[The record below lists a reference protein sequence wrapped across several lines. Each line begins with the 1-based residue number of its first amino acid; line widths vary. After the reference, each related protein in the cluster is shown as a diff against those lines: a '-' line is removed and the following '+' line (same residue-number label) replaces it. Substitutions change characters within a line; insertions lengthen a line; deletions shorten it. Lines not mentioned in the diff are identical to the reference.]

1 MNVLNQTPA
10 TPSNKTAWVTWADW
24 TGLAA
29 SIACGIHCAAMPLL
43 LSYLPSFGLSWLA
56 HEGFHQ
62 WMTVACFL
70 FAAAAFVPG
79 WRKHKSLV
87 PAFSGVIGITL
98 LSLSAFVFGDECC
111 AAAAQNQGSQSA
123 ACTDA
128 ACADAACTDA
138 ACTDAACT
146 DAACA
151 DAACTDAACTDAAC
165 TDAAC
170 ADAACTDAACADA
183 ACTACSEEEIG
194 QSPEVSTQY
203 QFATFTNWLSPLG
216 GLFLVIGHI
225 ANHRKNCTCSSGHC
239 CLDGEQSLKQLTRPE
254 K

>member
-1 MNVLNQTPA
+1 MDLLPQT
-10 TPSNKTAWVTWADW
+10 TTTTSSKSVWMTWADW

-62 WMTVACFL
+62 WMTVVCFV
-70 FAAAAFVPG
+70 FAASAFVPG

-111 AAAAQNQGSQSA
+111 AAATGSQLAQNA
-123 ACTDA
+123 ACT
-128 ACADAACTDA
+128 DAACTDA

-146 DAACA
+146 DAAC
-151 DAACTDAACTDAAC
+151 TDAACSEQKSGQATDIQK
-165 TDAAC
+165 
-170 ADAACTDAACADA
+170 
-183 ACTACSEEEIG
+183 SF
-194 QSPEVSTQY
+194 
-203 QFATFTNWLSPLG
+203 QFASFTNWLSPLG
-216 GLFLVIGHI
+216 GFFLVIGHI

-239 CLDGEQSLKQLTRPE
+239 CLETSQ
-254 K
+254 

>member
-1 MNVLNQTPA
+1 MDLLPQT
-10 TPSNKTAWVTWADW
+10 TTTSSSKSVWMTWADW

-62 WMTVACFL
+62 WMTVVCFV
-70 FAAAAFVPG
+70 FAASAFVPG

-87 PAFSGVIGITL
+87 PAFSGAIGITL

-111 AAAAQNQGSQSA
+111 AAATGSQLAQNA
-123 ACTDA
+123 ACT
-128 ACADAACTDA
+128 DAACTDA

-146 DAACA
+146 DAAC
-151 DAACTDAACTDAAC
+151 TDAACTDAAC

-170 ADAACTDAACADA
+170 SEQKSGRATDIQE
-183 ACTACSEEEIG
+183 SF
-194 QSPEVSTQY
+194 
-203 QFATFTNWLSPLG
+203 QFASFTNWLSPLG
-216 GLFLVIGHI
+216 GLFLVIGHV

-239 CLDGEQSLKQLTRPE
+239 CLEADHTLRQ
-254 K
+254 

>member
-1 MNVLNQTPA
+1 MICLYTPIRSIPQTIARSITSLKMNVLNQTPA

-128 ACADAACTDA
+128 AC
-138 ACTDAACT
+138 
-146 DAACA
+146 
-151 DAACTDAACTDAAC
+151 
-165 TDAAC
+165 
-170 ADAACTDAACADA
+170 TDAACADA

>member
-1 MNVLNQTPA
+1 MNVLNQTPP

-128 ACADAACTDA
+128 AC
-138 ACTDAACT
+138 
-146 DAACA
+146 
-151 DAACTDAACTDAAC
+151 
-165 TDAAC
+165 
-170 ADAACTDAACADA
+170 TDAACADA

>member
-1 MNVLNQTPA
+1 MDLLPQT
-10 TPSNKTAWVTWADW
+10 TTTTSSKSVWMTWADW

-62 WMTVACFL
+62 WMTVFCFV
-70 FAAAAFVPG
+70 FAASAFVPG

-111 AAAAQNQGSQSA
+111 AAATGSQLAQNA
-123 ACTDA
+123 ACT
-128 ACADAACTDA
+128 DAACTDA

-146 DAACA
+146 DAACSEQKSGQA
-151 DAACTDAACTDAAC
+151 TDVQK
-165 TDAAC
+165 
-170 ADAACTDAACADA
+170 
-183 ACTACSEEEIG
+183 SF
-194 QSPEVSTQY
+194 
-203 QFATFTNWLSPLG
+203 QFASFTNWLSPLG
-216 GLFLVIGHI
+216 GFFLVIGHI

-239 CLDGEQSLKQLTRPE
+239 CLEADHTLRQ
-254 K
+254 

>member
-1 MNVLNQTPA
+1 MDLLPQT
-10 TPSNKTAWVTWADW
+10 TTTTSSKSVWMTWADW

-62 WMTVACFL
+62 WMTVVCFVS
-70 FAAAAFVPG
+70 AASAFVPG

-111 AAAAQNQGSQSA
+111 AAATGSQLAQN
-123 ACTDA
+123 
-128 ACADAACTDA
+128 AACTDA
-138 ACTDAACT
+138 ACTDAACSEQKSGQAT
-146 DAACA
+146 DIQK
-151 DAACTDAACTDAAC
+151 
-165 TDAAC
+165 
-170 ADAACTDAACADA
+170 
-183 ACTACSEEEIG
+183 SF
-194 QSPEVSTQY
+194 
-203 QFATFTNWLSPLG
+203 QFASFTNWLSPLG
-216 GLFLVIGHI
+216 GFFLVIGHI

-239 CLDGEQSLKQLTRPE
+239 CLEADHTLRQ
-254 K
+254 

>member
-1 MNVLNQTPA
+1 MKVLNQIPP

-62 WMTVACFL
+62 WMTVACFF

-111 AAAAQNQGSQSA
+111 AAAAQNQVSQS
-123 ACTDA
+123 
-128 ACADAACTDA
+128 AACTDA

-146 DAACA
+146 
-151 DAACTDAACTDAAC
+151 
-165 TDAAC
+165 
-170 ADAACTDAACADA
+170 DA

-239 CLDGEQSLKQLTRPE
+239 CLDGEQSLKQLTKPE

>member
-1 MNVLNQTPA
+1 MDLLPQT
-10 TPSNKTAWVTWADW
+10 TTINSNKSVWMTWADL

-62 WMTVACFL
+62 WMTVVCFI
-70 FAAAAFVPG
+70 FAAGAFVPG

-111 AAAAQNQGSQSA
+111 AATTESQLAQNA
-123 ACTDA
+123 ACT
-128 ACADAACTDA
+128 DAACTDA

-146 DAACA
+146 DAAC
-151 DAACTDAACTDAAC
+151 TDAACTDAAC
-165 TDAAC
+165 
-170 ADAACTDAACADA
+170 
-183 ACTACSEEEIG
+183 SEQKTG
-194 QSPEVSTQY
+194 QSRDIKTSF
-203 QFATFTNWLSPLG
+203 QFASFTNWLSPLG

-239 CLDGEQSLKQLTRPE
+239 CLEADHTLRQ
-254 K
+254 

>member
-1 MNVLNQTPA
+1 MDLLPQTTTT
-10 TPSNKTAWVTWADW
+10 TPSNSMWMTWADW

-62 WMTVACFL
+62 WMTVFCFV
-70 FAAAAFVPG
+70 FAASAFVPG

-111 AAAAQNQGSQSA
+111 AAATGSQLAQN
-123 ACTDA
+123 
-128 ACADAACTDA
+128 AACTDA
-138 ACTDAACT
+138 ACTDAACSEQKSGQAT
-146 DAACA
+146 DVQK
-151 DAACTDAACTDAAC
+151 
-165 TDAAC
+165 
-170 ADAACTDAACADA
+170 
-183 ACTACSEEEIG
+183 SF
-194 QSPEVSTQY
+194 
-203 QFATFTNWLSPLG
+203 QFASFTNWLSPLG
-216 GLFLVIGHI
+216 GFFLVIGHI

-239 CLDGEQSLKQLTRPE
+239 CLETSQ
-254 K
+254 

>member
-1 MNVLNQTPA
+1 MNVLNQTPP

-128 ACADAACTDA
+128 ACTDAACTDA

-151 DAACTDAACTDAAC
+151 DAAC
-165 TDAAC
+165 
-170 ADAACTDAACADA
+170 ADA
-183 ACTACSEEEIG
+183 ACTARSEEEIG

-239 CLDGEQSLKQLTRPE
+239 CLDGEQSLKQLTKPE

>member
-1 MNVLNQTPA
+1 MDLLPQT
-10 TPSNKTAWVTWADW
+10 TTIHSNKSVWMTWADW

-62 WMTVACFL
+62 WMTVLCFI
-70 FAAAAFVPG
+70 FAASAFVPG

-111 AAAAQNQGSQSA
+111 AAATESQLAQN
-123 ACTDA
+123 T
-128 ACADAACTDA
+128 ACTDA
-138 ACTDAACT
+138 ACTDVACTDVACT
-146 DAACA
+146 DAAC
-151 DAACTDAACTDAAC
+151 
-165 TDAAC
+165 
-170 ADAACTDAACADA
+170 
-183 ACTACSEEEIG
+183 SEQKSG
-194 QSPEVSTQY
+194 QAMDIKKRF
-203 QFATFTNWLSPLG
+203 QFASFTNWLSPLG

-239 CLDGEQSLKQLTRPE
+239 CLEADHTLRQ
-254 K
+254 

>member
-1 MNVLNQTPA
+1 MCHKIPVPLHPETSVKTMDLLPQT
-10 TPSNKTAWVTWADW
+10 TTIKSNRSVWMTWADW

-62 WMTVACFL
+62 WMTVACFI
-70 FAAAAFVPG
+70 FAASAFVPG

-111 AAAAQNQGSQSA
+111 AAATGSQLTQNA
-123 ACTDA
+123 ACT
-128 ACADAACTDA
+128 DAACTDA

-146 DAACA
+146 DAAC
-151 DAACTDAACTDAAC
+151 TDAACSEQKSGQATDIQK
-165 TDAAC
+165 
-170 ADAACTDAACADA
+170 
-183 ACTACSEEEIG
+183 SF
-194 QSPEVSTQY
+194 
-203 QFATFTNWLSPLG
+203 QFASFTNWLSPLG

-239 CLDGEQSLKQLTRPE
+239 CLEADHTSGQ
-254 K
+254 

>member
-1 MNVLNQTPA
+1 MNVLNQTPP

-128 ACADAACTDA
+128 AC
-138 ACTDAACT
+138 TDAACT

-151 DAACTDAACTDAAC
+151 DAAC
-165 TDAAC
+165 
-170 ADAACTDAACADA
+170 ADA
-183 ACTACSEEEIG
+183 ACTARSEEEIG

-239 CLDGEQSLKQLTRPE
+239 CLDGEQSLKQLTKPE

>member
-1 MNVLNQTPA
+1 MNVLNQTPP

-128 ACADAACTDA
+128 AC
-138 ACTDAACT
+138 TDAACT

-151 DAACTDAACTDAAC
+151 DAACTDAACT
-165 TDAAC
+165 
-170 ADAACTDAACADA
+170 DA

-239 CLDGEQSLKQLTRPE
+239 CLDGEQSLKQLTKPE

>member
-1 MNVLNQTPA
+1 MDLLPQT
-10 TPSNKTAWVTWADW
+10 TTTTSSKSVWMTWADW

-62 WMTVACFL
+62 WMTVFCFV
-70 FAAAAFVPG
+70 FAASAFVPG

-111 AAAAQNQGSQSA
+111 AAATGSQLAQNA
-123 ACTDA
+123 ACT
-128 ACADAACTDA
+128 DAACTDA

-146 DAACA
+146 DAACSEQKSGQA
-151 DAACTDAACTDAAC
+151 TDVQK
-165 TDAAC
+165 
-170 ADAACTDAACADA
+170 
-183 ACTACSEEEIG
+183 SF
-194 QSPEVSTQY
+194 
-203 QFATFTNWLSPLG
+203 QFASFTNWLSPLG
-216 GLFLVIGHI
+216 GFFLVIGHI

-239 CLDGEQSLKQLTRPE
+239 CLETSQ
-254 K
+254 

>member
-1 MNVLNQTPA
+1 MDLLPQTTTT
-10 TPSNKTAWVTWADW
+10 TPSNSMWMTWADW

-62 WMTVACFL
+62 WMTVFCFV
-70 FAAAAFVPG
+70 FAASAFVPG

-111 AAAAQNQGSQSA
+111 AAATGSQLAQNA
-123 ACTDA
+123 ACT
-128 ACADAACTDA
+128 DAACTDA

-146 DAACA
+146 DAACT

-170 ADAACTDAACADA
+170 SEQKSGQATDIQK
-183 ACTACSEEEIG
+183 SF
-194 QSPEVSTQY
+194 
-203 QFATFTNWLSPLG
+203 QFASFTNWLSPLG
-216 GLFLVIGHI
+216 GFFLVIGHI

-239 CLDGEQSLKQLTRPE
+239 CLEADHTLRQ
-254 K
+254 

>member
-1 MNVLNQTPA
+1 MRPKIPAPLQPENLVRTMDLLPQT
-10 TPSNKTAWVTWADW
+10 TTIHSNKSVWMTWADW

-62 WMTVACFL
+62 WMTVLCFI
-70 FAAAAFVPG
+70 FAASAFVPG

-111 AAAAQNQGSQSA
+111 AAATESQLAQNT
-123 ACTDA
+123 ACTDV
-128 ACADAACTDA
+128 ACTDA
-138 ACTDAACT
+138 ACTDAAC
-146 DAACA
+146 
-151 DAACTDAACTDAAC
+151 
-165 TDAAC
+165 
-170 ADAACTDAACADA
+170 
-183 ACTACSEEEIG
+183 SEQKSG
-194 QSPEVSTQY
+194 QAMDIKKRF
-203 QFATFTNWLSPLG
+203 QFASFTNWLSPLG

-239 CLDGEQSLKQLTRPE
+239 CLEADHTLRQ
-254 K
+254 

>member
-1 MNVLNQTPA
+1 M
-10 TPSNKTAWVTWADW
+10 TWADW

-62 WMTVACFL
+62 WMTVACFI
-70 FAAAAFVPG
+70 FAASAFVPG

-111 AAAAQNQGSQSA
+111 AAATGSQLAQNA
-123 ACTDA
+123 ACT
-128 ACADAACTDA
+128 DAACTDA

-146 DAACA
+146 DAAC
-151 DAACTDAACTDAAC
+151 TDAAC
-165 TDAAC
+165 
-170 ADAACTDAACADA
+170 
-183 ACTACSEEEIG
+183 SEQKSG
-194 QSPEVSTQY
+194 QAMDIKKRF
-203 QFATFTNWLSPLG
+203 QFASFTNWLSPLG

-239 CLDGEQSLKQLTRPE
+239 CLESDHTSRQ
-254 K
+254 

>member
-1 MNVLNQTPA
+1 MRPKIPAPLQPENLVRTMDLLPQT
-10 TPSNKTAWVTWADW
+10 TTIHSNKSVWMTWADW

-62 WMTVACFL
+62 WMTVLCFI
-70 FAAAAFVPG
+70 FAASAFVPG

-111 AAAAQNQGSQSA
+111 AAATESQLAQNTA
-123 ACTDA
+123 CTDVACTDA
-128 ACADAACTDA
+128 ACTDVACTDA
-138 ACTDAACT
+138 ACTDAAC
-146 DAACA
+146 
-151 DAACTDAACTDAAC
+151 
-165 TDAAC
+165 
-170 ADAACTDAACADA
+170 
-183 ACTACSEEEIG
+183 SEQKSG
-194 QSPEVSTQY
+194 QAMDIKKRF
-203 QFATFTNWLSPLG
+203 QFASFTNWLSPLG

-239 CLDGEQSLKQLTRPE
+239 CLEADHTLRQ
-254 K
+254 

>member
-1 MNVLNQTPA
+1 MDLLHQTT
-10 TPSNKTAWVTWADW
+10 TPTSNKASWMTWADW

-62 WMTVACFL
+62 WMTVLCFV
-70 FAAAAFVPG
+70 FAASAFIPG

-111 AAAAQNQGSQSA
+111 AAATGSPLAQNATCTDA

-128 ACADAACTDA
+128 ACTDAACTDA

-151 DAACTDAACTDAAC
+151 DTACTD
-165 TDAAC
+165 
-170 ADAACTDAACADA
+170 
-183 ACTACSEEEIG
+183 TACGEQEAAETTNIEKSF
-194 QSPEVSTQY
+194 

-239 CLDGEQSLKQLTRPE
+239 CLESDHALRQLTTPE

>member
-1 MNVLNQTPA
+1 MNVLNQTPP

-128 ACADAACTDA
+128 ACADAAC
-138 ACTDAACT
+138 
-146 DAACA
+146 
-151 DAACTDAACTDAAC
+151 
-165 TDAAC
+165 
-170 ADAACTDAACADA
+170 ADA

>member
-1 MNVLNQTPA
+1 MDLLHQTT
-10 TPSNKTAWVTWADW
+10 TPTSNKASWMTWADW

-62 WMTVACFL
+62 WMTVLCFV
-70 FAAAAFVPG
+70 FAASAFVPG
-79 WRKHKSLV
+79 WLKHKSLV

-111 AAAAQNQGSQSA
+111 AAATGSPLAQNA
-123 ACTDA
+123 T
-128 ACADAACTDA
+128 CTDA

-151 DAACTDAACTDAAC
+151 DTACTDTACTD
-165 TDAAC
+165 
-170 ADAACTDAACADA
+170 
-183 ACTACSEEEIG
+183 TACGEQEAAETTNIQKSF
-194 QSPEVSTQY
+194 

-239 CLDGEQSLKQLTRPE
+239 CLESDHALRQ
-254 K
+254 

>member
-1 MNVLNQTPA
+1 MNVLNQTPP

-128 ACADAACTDA
+128 ACADAACA
-138 ACTDAACT
+138 

-165 TDAAC
+165 A
-170 ADAACTDAACADA
+170 DAACADA

-239 CLDGEQSLKQLTRPE
+239 CLDGEQSLRQLTKPE

>member
-1 MNVLNQTPA
+1 MNVLNQTPV

-128 ACADAACTDA
+128 ACTDA

-151 DAACTDAACTDAAC
+151 DAACA
-165 TDAAC
+165 DAAC
-170 ADAACTDAACADA
+170 ADAACADA

>member
-1 MNVLNQTPA
+1 MDLLPQTTTT
-10 TPSNKTAWVTWADW
+10 TPSNSMWMTWADW

-62 WMTVACFL
+62 WMTVFCFV
-70 FAAAAFVPG
+70 FAASAFVPG

-87 PAFSGVIGITL
+87 PGFSGVIGITL

-111 AAAAQNQGSQSA
+111 AAATESQLAQNA
-123 ACTDA
+123 ACT
-128 ACADAACTDA
+128 DAACTDA

-146 DAACA
+146 DAACSEQKSGRA
-151 DAACTDAACTDAAC
+151 TDIQE
-165 TDAAC
+165 
-170 ADAACTDAACADA
+170 
-183 ACTACSEEEIG
+183 SF
-194 QSPEVSTQY
+194 
-203 QFATFTNWLSPLG
+203 QFASFTNWLSPLG
-216 GLFLVIGHI
+216 GLFLVIGHV

-239 CLDGEQSLKQLTRPE
+239 CLEADHTLRQ
-254 K
+254 

>member
-1 MNVLNQTPA
+1 MDLLPQT
-10 TPSNKTAWVTWADW
+10 TTTTSSKSVWMTWADW

-62 WMTVACFL
+62 WMTVVCFV
-70 FAAAAFVPG
+70 FAASAFVPG

-87 PAFSGVIGITL
+87 PAFSGIIGITL

-111 AAAAQNQGSQSA
+111 AAATGSQLAQNA
-123 ACTDA
+123 ACT
-128 ACADAACTDA
+128 DAACTDA

-146 DAACA
+146 DAACSEQKSGQA
-151 DAACTDAACTDAAC
+151 SEQKSGQATDIQK
-165 TDAAC
+165 
-170 ADAACTDAACADA
+170 
-183 ACTACSEEEIG
+183 SF
-194 QSPEVSTQY
+194 
-203 QFATFTNWLSPLG
+203 QFASFTNWLSPLG
-216 GLFLVIGHI
+216 GFFLVIGHI

-239 CLDGEQSLKQLTRPE
+239 CLEADHTLRQ
-254 K
+254 

>member
-1 MNVLNQTPA
+1 MDLLPQT
-10 TPSNKTAWVTWADW
+10 TTIHSTKSVWMTWADW

-62 WMTVACFL
+62 WMTVLCFI
-70 FAAAAFVPG
+70 FAASAFVPG

-111 AAAAQNQGSQSA
+111 AAATESQLAQN
-123 ACTDA
+123 
-128 ACADAACTDA
+128 AACTDA

-146 DAACA
+146 DAACSEQKSGQA
-151 DAACTDAACTDAAC
+151 TDIQK
-165 TDAAC
+165 
-170 ADAACTDAACADA
+170 
-183 ACTACSEEEIG
+183 SF
-194 QSPEVSTQY
+194 
-203 QFATFTNWLSPLG
+203 QFASFTNWLSPLG

-239 CLDGEQSLKQLTRPE
+239 CLESDHTSRQ
-254 K
+254 

>member
-1 MNVLNQTPA
+1 MDLLHQTT
-10 TPSNKTAWVTWADW
+10 TPTSNKASWMTWADW

-62 WMTVACFL
+62 WMTVLCFV
-70 FAAAAFVPG
+70 FAASAFVPG
-79 WRKHKSLV
+79 WLKHKSLV

-111 AAAAQNQGSQSA
+111 AAATGSPLAQNA
-123 ACTDA
+123 T
-128 ACADAACTDA
+128 CTDA

-151 DAACTDAACTDAAC
+151 DTACTD
-165 TDAAC
+165 
-170 ADAACTDAACADA
+170 
-183 ACTACSEEEIG
+183 TACGEQEAAETTNIQKSF
-194 QSPEVSTQY
+194 

-216 GLFLVIGHI
+216 GLFLVIGHL

-239 CLDGEQSLKQLTRPE
+239 CLESDHALRQ
-254 K
+254 

>member
-1 MNVLNQTPA
+1 MDLLPQT
-10 TPSNKTAWVTWADW
+10 TTTSSSKSVWMTWADW

-62 WMTVACFL
+62 WMTIVCFV
-70 FAAAAFVPG
+70 FAASAFVPG

-111 AAAAQNQGSQSA
+111 AAATGSQLAQN
-123 ACTDA
+123 
-128 ACADAACTDA
+128 AACTDA

-146 DAACA
+146 DAACSEQKSGQA
-151 DAACTDAACTDAAC
+151 TDIQK
-165 TDAAC
+165 
-170 ADAACTDAACADA
+170 
-183 ACTACSEEEIG
+183 SF
-194 QSPEVSTQY
+194 
-203 QFATFTNWLSPLG
+203 QFASFTNWLSPLG
-216 GLFLVIGHI
+216 GLFLVIGHV

-239 CLDGEQSLKQLTRPE
+239 CLEADHTLRQ
-254 K
+254 

>member
-1 MNVLNQTPA
+1 MNVLNQTPP

-128 ACADAACTDA
+128 ACADAACA
-138 ACTDAACT
+138 
-146 DAACA
+146 
-151 DAACTDAACTDAAC
+151 
-165 TDAAC
+165 
-170 ADAACTDAACADA
+170 DAACADA

>member
-1 MNVLNQTPA
+1 MDLLPQT
-10 TPSNKTAWVTWADW
+10 TTTTSSKSVWMTWADW

-62 WMTVACFL
+62 WMTVFCFV
-70 FAAAAFVPG
+70 FAASAFVPG

-87 PAFSGVIGITL
+87 PAFSGIIGITL

-111 AAAAQNQGSQSA
+111 AAATGSQLAQN
-123 ACTDA
+123 
-128 ACADAACTDA
+128 AACTDA

-146 DAACA
+146 DAACSEQKSGQA
-151 DAACTDAACTDAAC
+151 TDIQK
-165 TDAAC
+165 
-170 ADAACTDAACADA
+170 
-183 ACTACSEEEIG
+183 SF
-194 QSPEVSTQY
+194 
-203 QFATFTNWLSPLG
+203 QFASFTNWLSPLG
-216 GLFLVIGHI
+216 GFFLVIGHI

-239 CLDGEQSLKQLTRPE
+239 CLEADHTLRQ
-254 K
+254 

>member
-1 MNVLNQTPA
+1 MNVLNQTPP

-128 ACADAACTDA
+128 ACTDAACTDA

-146 DAACA
+146 DAAC
-151 DAACTDAACTDAAC
+151 T
-165 TDAAC
+165 
-170 ADAACTDAACADA
+170 DAACTDAACADA

-239 CLDGEQSLKQLTRPE
+239 CLDGEQSLKQLTKPE

>member
-1 MNVLNQTPA
+1 MDLLPQTTTT
-10 TPSNKTAWVTWADW
+10 TPSNSMWMTWADW

-62 WMTVACFL
+62 WMTVFCFV
-70 FAAAAFVPG
+70 FAASAFVPG

-111 AAAAQNQGSQSA
+111 AAATGGQLAQNA
-123 ACTDA
+123 ACT
-128 ACADAACTDA
+128 DAACTDA

-146 DAACA
+146 DAAC
-151 DAACTDAACTDAAC
+151 TDAACSEQIFGQATDVQK
-165 TDAAC
+165 
-170 ADAACTDAACADA
+170 
-183 ACTACSEEEIG
+183 SF
-194 QSPEVSTQY
+194 
-203 QFATFTNWLSPLG
+203 QFASFTNWLSPLG
-216 GLFLVIGHI
+216 GFFLVIGHI

-239 CLDGEQSLKQLTRPE
+239 CLEADHTLRQ
-254 K
+254 

>member
-1 MNVLNQTPA
+1 MNVLNQTPP

-128 ACADAACTDA
+128 ACT
-138 ACTDAACT
+138 
-146 DAACA
+146 
-151 DAACTDAACTDAAC
+151 
-165 TDAAC
+165 
-170 ADAACTDAACADA
+170 DAACTDAACADA

-239 CLDGEQSLKQLTRPE
+239 CLDGEQSLKQLTKPE

>member
-1 MNVLNQTPA
+1 MNVLNQTPP

-128 ACADAACTDA
+128 ACTDA
-138 ACTDAACT
+138 ACTDAACA

-151 DAACTDAACTDAAC
+151 DAACTDAACTDS
-165 TDAAC
+165 
-170 ADAACTDAACADA
+170 

-239 CLDGEQSLKQLTRPE
+239 CLDGEQSLKQLTKPE

>member
-1 MNVLNQTPA
+1 MNVLNQTPP

-111 AAAAQNQGSQSA
+111 AAAAQNQVSQS
-123 ACTDA
+123 
-128 ACADAACTDA
+128 AACTDA

-151 DAACTDAACTDAAC
+151 DAACA
-165 TDAAC
+165 
-170 ADAACTDAACADA
+170 DAACADA